1 MEAAQAPVLNLM
13 KLEFTTREA
22 VLRVDRLCASG
33 SQANL
38 DLTLRQGV
46 NVWLLRLWH
55 NDSFVSSIVQ
65 SRSGVLVD
73 FQSFD
78 RL

>member
-22 VLRVDRLCASG
+22 VLGIDRLCAPG

-38 DLTLRQGV
+38 DLALRQCV
-46 NVWLLRLWH
+46 NVWLLWLWH
-55 NDSFVSSIVQ
+55 NDSFVSSVVE
-65 SRSGVLVD
+65 R
-73 FQSFD
+73 
-78 RL
+78 